1 MTSKKFNAIIA
12 GGGTGGHLYPAIAI
26 GEEIKYRAP
35 NVNIHYVGSIYGIE
49 KQVLPILNEN
59 YSLLPIKGLQRG
71 LSFSSLRKNIILPPL
86 LLKSIVKIK
95 SIFKSFKPDI
105 VIGTGGYAS
114 AIPIKEGL
122 KRNIPIFLQEQNS
135 YPGITTRFF
144 AKRADKVCVAFKEV
158 QDKIKTKC
166 IITGNPVRKVIGK
179 ANRIKSLEKFKLN
192 PKYKTIFVFGG
203 SQGSLP
209 LNNFIKKHSK
219 EFVNNNIQVLWQT
232 GEREF
237 EKYKNLKNNFLKIK
251 PYISDMA
258 SAYASSDL
266 IISRSGALTCSEITI
281 CNKPSILI
289 PLPFSAGNHQ
299 LKNAKALNR
308 AGACEIL
315 LEKELSNFNS
325 IHKIIQILRNKKK
338 LELMQK
344 NCKKISKPEATM
356 KIVDQIMMLI
366 K

>member
-49 KQVLPILNEN
+49 KQVLPILNEK
-59 YSLLPIKGLQRG
+59 YSLLPIKGFQRG
-71 LSFSSLRKNIILPPL
+71 LSFASFRKNIILPSL
-86 LLKSIVKIK
+86 LLKSIIKIK
-95 SIFKSFKPDI
+95 SIFKNFKPDI

-144 AKRADKVCVAFKEV
+144 AKKADKVCIAFKEV
-158 QDKIKTKC
+158 QNQIKNEC
-166 IITGNPVRKVIGK
+166 IITGNPVRKTIGK
-179 ANRIKSLEKFKLN
+179 ANRIKSLKKFKLN
-192 PKYKTIFVFGG
+192 QNYKTIFVFGG

-209 LNNFIKKHSK
+209 LNNFIKNHSQ
-219 EFVNNNIQVLWQT
+219 EFIKNNIQILWQT
-232 GEREF
+232 GEKEF
-237 EKYKNLKNNFLKIK
+237 RKYKNIKNKFLIIK

-289 PLPFSAGNHQ
+289 PLPYSAGNHQ
-299 LKNAKALNR
+299 LKNAEALNN

-315 LEKELSNFNS
+315 LENELNNFNA
-325 IHKIIQILRNKKK
+325 IHKIIQILGNKKK

-344 NCKKISKPEATM
+344 NCRKISKPEAAM
-356 KIVDQIMMLI
+356 KIVDQVMMLI